1 MERIVLSTIV
11 YRPPSDVFTVVRDF
25 EAYPSYAKYL
35 QSVTRHGTGGV
46 GTRYDLTFAW
56 WVLTHTVRSEVTE
69 IDAPRQISWRLRSD
83 IDALGEWRLEA
94 LGDSPSD
101 ADVEPPNDEERLP
114 DNDLHLN
121 GDPPSGGDPLAD
133 GDSLPA
139 SDPLVDGDP
148 LPDGVET
155 GTRLWFT
162 VEYDPRTANR
172 RILDLPRFLSVD
184 RVIDRIKPRLYDE
197 AEGVVRRLVAPV
209 EGTERPV
216 ELIVHE
222 APGSD
227 GREVVG
233 GDSIGERGAGER

>member
-11 YRPPSDVFTVVRDF
+11 YRPPPDVFAVVRDF
-25 EAYPSYAKYL
+25 EAYPSYATYL
-35 QSVTRHGTGGV
+35 KSVTRHGTGGV

-56 WVLTHTVRSEVTE
+56 WVLTHTVRSEVVE
-69 IDAPRQISWRLRSD
+69 IDEPRRISWRLRSD
-83 IDALGEWRLEA
+83 IDALGEWRLEP
-94 LGDSPSD
+94 LGEGRSGSD
-101 ADVEPPNDEERLP
+101 DTRPV
-114 DNDLHLN
+114 
-121 GDPPSGGDPLAD
+121 D
-133 GDSLPA
+133 GDSLPDNDA
-139 SDPLVDGDP
+139 PTDGDRHSSDDP
-148 LPDGVET
+148 RPDDTLPAGVET

-197 AEGVVRRLVAPV
+197 AEGVVRRLVATV

-222 APGSD
+222 APGSHAGEVIRGDSGAD
-227 GREVVG
+227 GR
-233 GDSIGERGAGER
+233 DP

>member
-11 YRPPSDVFTVVRDF
+11 YRPPPDVFAVVRDF
-25 EAYPSYAKYL
+25 EAYPSYATYL
-35 QSVTRHGTGGV
+35 KSVTRHGTGGV

-69 IDAPRQISWRLRSD
+69 IDEPRRISWRLRSD
-83 IDALGEWRLEA
+83 IDALGEWRLDP
-94 LGDSPSD
+94 LGEGTSDSDDTRSVDSDSPS
-101 ADVEPPNDEERLP
+101 
-114 DNDLHLN
+114 
-121 GDPPSGGDPLAD
+121 D
-133 GDSLPA
+133 GDSLPNGD
-139 SDPLVDGDP
+139 SLPDGDAP
-148 LPDGVET
+148 TDGDRHSSDDPRPDDTLPAGVET

-162 VEYDPRTANR
+162 VEYDPGTANR

-197 AEGVVRRLVAPV
+197 AEGVVRRLVATV

-222 APGSD
+222 APGCHNGEVIRGDSSAD
-227 GREVVG
+227 GR
-233 GDSIGERGAGER
+233 DT